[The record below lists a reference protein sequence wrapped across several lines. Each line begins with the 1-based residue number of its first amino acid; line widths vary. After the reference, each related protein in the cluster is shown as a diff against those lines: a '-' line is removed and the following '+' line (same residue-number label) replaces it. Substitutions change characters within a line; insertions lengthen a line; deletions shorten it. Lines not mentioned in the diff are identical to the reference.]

1 MILIC
6 ALAAICLLIALC
18 LYRQHKRMMQW
29 VFSGTGYASL
39 TILSVMIGMDY
50 DCAGVPCDIADFGR
64 CVRLLRAMPEFRSRL
79 PEVAKKYPRWLPFI
93 ERWDYL
99 EELYMDYRPEARG
112 KLYRELWRLADMGS
126 LPLRP

>member
-1 MILIC
+1 MAFIIILI
-6 ALAAICLLIALC
+6 LAYILLAVFQH
-18 LYRQHKRMMQW
+18 YRQKKIMQW
-29 VFSGTGYASL
+29 VLSGTGYASL

-79 PEVAKKYPRWLPFI
+79 SEVAKKYPRWLPFI

-126 LPLRP
+126 LP